1 MRNILLILIA
11 LAIAAPTQAAEG
23 RRTAGVVG
31 FALGALTGWT
41 VRDHMRTDP
50 PAPQVV
56 RYRDSYD
63 YERPAPQV
71 IERVV
76 IVERPTP
83 QTKEYVVIDGKAYE
97 VVRATR

>member
-1 MRNILLILIA
+1 MRNILLILVI
-11 LAIAAPTQAAEG
+11 LAIAVPAQAAEG

-41 VRDHMRTDP
+41 ARDHMRTDP

-76 IVERPTP
+76 IVQAPAPPPR
-83 QTKEYVVIDGKAYE
+83 EYVIIDGRAYE
-97 VVRATR
+97 VVRSR

>member
-1 MRNILLILIA
+1 MQLSPVKNIKTKECRFVTYVPSPDGDRPDLHVVKEIIHYDDGTSEPA
-11 LAIAAPTQAAEG
+11 LDF
-23 RRTAGVVG
+23 R
-31 FALGALTGWT
+31 
-41 VRDHMRTDP
+41 
-50 PAPQVV
+50 
-56 RYRDSYD
+56 YD

-76 IVERPTP
+76 IVERPAP